1 MKTNELLKL
10 GFIAMD
16 YPNNTEYIKEFSER
30 LRSYL
35 ILSGIHNEQI
45 IAETLSDFFKSTE
58 LSFSFESDWKL
69 WLNNLENKQLTKVHS
84 LPLPDRS
91 WQFGSMI
98 PQSAEWRRDTQKTK
112 QSIVGSLK
120 PLFIIAS
127 IFLWS
132 FLYYIIIFRLL

>member
-1 MKTNELLKL
+1 
-10 GFIAMD
+10 MD
-16 YPNNTEYIKEFSER
+16 YPNNTEYLKEFSER

-35 ILSGIHNEQI
+35 ILSGIHNEHT
-45 IAETLSDFFKSTE
+45 IADILSRFFTSTN
-58 LSFSFESDWKL
+58 LRFSFAEDWKL
-69 WLNNLENKQLTKVHS
+69 WQTHLESNHLKVTNS

-98 PQSAEWRRDTQKTK
+98 PQSADWKRDTQKTK

-132 FLYYIIIFRLL
+132 LLYYIIIFRLL

>member
-1 MKTNELLKL
+1 
-10 GFIAMD
+10 MD
-16 YPNNTEYIKEFSER
+16 YPNNTIYLNEFSER
-30 LRSYL
+30 IRSYL
-35 ILSGIHNEQI
+35 ILSGIHNEYK
-45 IAETLSDFFKSTE
+45 IAELLSGFFNNTD
-58 LSFSFESDWKL
+58 LSLVFESDWKL
-69 WLNNLENKQLTKVHS
+69 WLNHLRTNQLNLTES

-98 PQSAEWRRDTQKTK
+98 PQSAEWKRDPKKTK

-120 PLFIIAS
+120 PVFIIVS

>member
-1 MKTNELLKL
+1 MKTKELRKH
-10 GFIAMD
+10 GYIEMD
-16 YPNNTEYIKEFSER
+16 YPNNTIYLNELSER
-30 LRSYL
+30 MRSYL
-35 ILSGIHNEQI
+35 ILSGIHNEYK
-45 IAETLSDFFKSTE
+45 IAEVLNEFFKSAT
-58 LSFSFESDWKL
+58 LSFTFESDWKL
-69 WLNNLENKQLTKVHS
+69 WLDHLRTNQLELTQS

-98 PQSAEWRRDTQKTK
+98 PESAEWKRDTIKTK

-120 PLFIIAS
+120 PVFIIAS